1 MKIPLGLVSGRVID
15 RLRSTTRLFRRKP
28 LRQVVAQS
36 GEDEATSNDHID
48 TTTRYQIL
56 SEMTSDYLYSA
67 RILADGQVEHEWM
80 SDSFL
85 AITGYTPAE
94 LGLSGL
100 WTQLIH
106 PEDVATVEAATNMLL
121 AGDAYSE
128 AFRIITKHGA
138 TRFLR
143 EHARPEFD
151 ETGRVIRVY
160 GAAKDVTAQ
169 HQAEQALRTSERN
182 LRLIAENTTDCVF
195 SYDMQRRLTYVN
207 SAFEPL
213 TGYSLSD
220 LYEQQFIDYVHPDD
234 NARMRALFSAAF
246 AGHAFD
252 DVEHRI
258 VTKQGEIRWFSS
270 SCGPLLDDNGTQIG
284 IQGRERD
291 ISTRR
296 RAENERRAV
305 ELKLQETQKLESLGV
320 LAGGIAHDFNNLL
333 QAIYGN
339 ASLALLELTPRDA
352 LYEPLIQIEQSS
364 QRAAELV
371 QQLLAYAGKGNVI
384 LQAVDL
390 NQIVREMA
398 ELLRSSIPPTI
409 TLAYELS
416 PGLPLVM
423 ADVTQ
428 MRQIALNLIT
438 NAAEAIGDTHGSI
451 RLTSEL
457 RQLSQRDLASAVVG
471 ADLVP
476 GAYIVVQITDTGSG
490 MDAATRT
497 RIFDPFFTT
506 RFTGRGLGLAAVLGI
521 VRATAGGLIV
531 ESQVNVGTQFTL
543 LFPPTAVP
551 TPMRKVPAH
560 LWHDVGRVLVIDDE
574 ESVRNVTQRG
584 LERLGFQAISAA
596 DGVTGIA
603 LFQQY
608 KQEIVCVLLDLVLPG
623 VGGEQIA
630 RQLIALDPSVR
641 IVVMSGYTHSQIRER
656 LGDIGLSGTLE
667 KPFTADNLSDALH
680 RAISPGVEL

>member
-1 MKIPLGLVSGRVID
+1 MKVSLFIVLGCIGGLASLVTWLVRRRQLRPVTAQPSGN
-15 RLRSTTRLFRRKP
+15 TP
-28 LRQVVAQS
+28 P
-36 GEDEATSNDHID
+36 SNPQPD
-48 TTTRYQIL
+48 TAVRYRML

-85 AITGYTPAE
+85 HITGYTPAE

-106 PEDVATVEAATNMLL
+106 PEDVAIVEAATNMLL
-121 AGDAYSE
+121 AGNAYSE
-128 AFRIITKHGA
+128 AFQIITKHGA

-169 HQAEQALRTSERN
+169 HLAEEALRTSERN

-207 SAFEPL
+207 SAFEL
-213 TGYSLSD
+213 VTGYSLSD
-220 LYEQQFIDYVHPDD
+220 LYQQQFIDYVHPND
-234 NARMRALFSAAF
+234 NARMRALFNAAF

-270 SCGPLLDDNGTQIG
+270 SCGPLLDDDGTQIG

-296 RAENERRAV
+296 RAESERRAV

-339 ASLALLELTPRDA
+339 ASLALLELTPRDG
-352 LYEPLIQIEQSS
+352 LYEPLIQIEHSS

-384 LQAVDL
+384 MQAVDL

-416 PGLPLVM
+416 PGLPPIM
-423 ADVTQ
+423 ADITQ

-438 NAAEAIGDTHGSI
+438 NAAEAIGDRHGTI

-476 GAYIVVQITDTGSG
+476 GAYIVVQIADTGSG
-490 MDAATRT
+490 IDAATRT

-521 VRATAGGLIV
+521 MRANAGGLIV
-531 ESQVNVGTQFTL
+531 ESQVDVGTQFTL
-543 LFPPTAVP
+543 IFPPTTLPAP
-551 TPMRKVPAH
+551 PAKVPAH

-596 DGVTGIA
+596 DGLTGIA

-667 KPFTADNLSDALH
+667 KPFTADDLSDALH
-680 RAISPGVEL
+680 QAISPGVEL